1 MWHAWETNFEG
12 PLVEPFAAV
21 KRALVRVVQSI
32 DTSYLTSVHPPFIS
46 LCNADMHTK
55 HFHSMILHSV
65 SGRDEL
71 RDRRWR
77 SSMAQLQASIFDHVE
92 AIAPS

>member
-1 MWHAWETNFEG
+1 MGDEFRG
-12 PLVEPFAAV
+12 PASRTLAAV
-21 KRALVRVVQSI
+21 KRALAVQSI

-55 HFHSMILHSV
+55 HFHSTILHSV

-92 AIAPS
+92 AFAPS